1 MKTFSSPVLAAL
13 ASGNVA
19 FAQLVHL
26 AFSTPTVLNSSTWD
40 LTWSS
45 VVYKGAYGL
54 GTISPISDKP
64 GEVQGVTFEMA
75 AADPS
80 IVSLALDGSDV
91 VQGTVATIRTAIV
104 ETSTYTV
111 LDAPIEWLGK
121 LDTMQLSEDA
131 SSASVRVSAESAAV
145 DLLRGNPW
153 YYSDSDQRLVN
164 ATDGIFSFVQD
175 QIDKPVIW
183 PNRSY
188 FQQ

>member
-131 SSASVRVSAESAAV
+131 SSASVRWTKTPWCCCSARPCRSRAWPATPSPPMSV
-145 DLLRGNPW
+145 PRWRSDLLQP
-153 YYSDSDQRLVN
+153 S
-164 ATDGIFSFVQD
+164 
-175 QIDKPVIW
+175 
-183 PNRSY
+183 
-188 FQQ
+188 